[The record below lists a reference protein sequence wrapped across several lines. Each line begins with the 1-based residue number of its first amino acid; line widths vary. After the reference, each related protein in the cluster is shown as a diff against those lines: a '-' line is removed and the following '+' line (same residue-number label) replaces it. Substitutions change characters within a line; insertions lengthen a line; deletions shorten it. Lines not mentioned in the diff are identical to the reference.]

1 MYAIYADDQL
11 LYAPDMVSLGYIV
24 TDAQLTTEIN
34 KAGSL
39 EFTIPITNPNYNA
52 YSKLKSIIRLEQ
64 DGNEIWRGRVLDDT
78 KDTNLNKDVMCEG
91 ELAFLNDM
99 NVRKYDY
106 SKGISVV
113 DYFKRVM
120 NYYAGA
126 SAYRSIKAGNVTV
139 PNTTLKIKMDEA
151 TNTCLDELSS
161 NLVGAIGGYLRL
173 RRSNGQSYLDYISA
187 YSQTSNQVIE
197 FGSNILS
204 IEEYIDA
211 SDVYTVI
218 IPFGKQDDK
227 GNRVN
232 ITSVNNGSDYIES
245 AQGTSLFGRIDRS
258 VVWDDVTDPKV
269 LKQQAQSVLNSA
281 IEMATT
287 ITISAVDL
295 HLVDVNT
302 DAIHLGDW
310 VRVISPPHGID
321 SDFLC
326 SKVVINLQN
335 PDQSQYTFGLSFDAL
350 TDKQVATNKHAR
362 KSYDLAVST
371 ADNYNTLKNETYQN
385 YVSKA
390 EFNSQIGKL
399 QDEINH
405 ISAPDLSGYLKKD
418 VADNLYATKDQ
429 FSNLTK
435 TVDDLKKTVD
445 DLKKRVEALE
455 NN

>member
-1 MYAIYADDQL
+1 MYAIYSDNEL
-11 LYAPDMVSLGYIV
+11 LYAPDMANLGYIV

-39 EFTIPITNPNYNA
+39 EFTIPVTNPNYNA
-52 YSKLKSIIRLEQ
+52 YSKLKSVIRLEQ
-64 DGNEIWRGRVLDDT
+64 DGVEIWRGRVLDDT
-78 KDTNLNKDVMCEG
+78 KDTDLNKDVMCEG

-106 SKGISVV
+106 SSGISVV
-113 DYFKRVM
+113 DYFNRVM
-120 NYYAGA
+120 KYYTDGA
-126 SAYRSIKAGNVTV
+126 SDYRMIRPGNVTV
-139 PNTTLKIKMDEA
+139 NNSTLKIKMEEA

-173 RRSNGQSYLDYISA
+173 RRSNGQSYLDYIDA

-232 ITSVNNGSDYIES
+232 ITSVNNGIDWIES
-245 AQGTSLFGRIDRS
+245 SQGVSLFGRIDRS
-258 VVWDDVTDPKV
+258 VVWDDVTDPNV

-295 HLVDVNT
+295 HLIDVNT
-302 DAIHLGDW
+302 DAIKLGDW

-335 PDQSQYTFGLSFDAL
+335 PDQSQYTFGLAFDAL
-350 TDKQVATNKHAR
+350 TDKQVATNKQTR
-362 KSYDLAVST
+362 KSYDLAVDT

-390 EFNSQIGKL
+390 EFNSQIGELKQQI
-399 QDEINH
+399 QDIE
-405 ISAPDLSGYLKKD
+405 APDLSGYLKKD
-418 VADNLYATKDQ
+418 VADGLYA
-429 FSNLTK
+429 SK
-435 TVDDLKKTVD
+435 TDFDSLKQKVEE
-445 DLKKRVEALE
+445 LEERVSALE
-455 NN
+455 

>member
-1 MYAIYADDQL
+1 MYAIYADDEL
-11 LYAPDMVSLGYIV
+11 LYAPDMANLGYIV

-39 EFTIPITNPNYNA
+39 EFTIPVTNPNYNA

-64 DGNEIWRGRVLDDT
+64 DGVEIWRGRVLDDT
-78 KDTNLNKDVMCEG
+78 KDTDLNKDVMCEG

-99 NVRKYDY
+99 NVRKYNY
-106 SKGISVV
+106 SSGISVV
-113 DYFKRVM
+113 DYFNWVM
-120 NYYAGA
+120 NYYRGA
-126 SAYRSIKAGNVTV
+126 SSYRSIKAGNVTV
-139 PNTTLKIKMDEA
+139 PNTTLKIKMDES
-151 TNTCLDELSS
+151 TNTCLNELSS

-173 RRSNGQSYLDYISA
+173 RRSNGQSYLDYIDA

-218 IPFGKQDDK
+218 IPFGKQDDN

-245 AQGTSLFGRIDRS
+245 SQGASLFGRIDRS
-258 VVWDDVTDPKV
+258 VVWDDVTDPNV
-269 LKQQAQSVLNSA
+269 LKRQAQSVLNSA

-295 HLVDVNT
+295 HLIDVDT
-302 DAIHLGDW
+302 DAIQLGDW

-335 PDQSQYTFGLSFDAL
+335 PDQSQYTFGLAFDAL
-350 TDKQVATNKHAR
+350 TDKQVATNKQTR

-371 ADNYNTLKNETYQN
+371 ADNYNTLKNETYKN

-390 EFNSQIGKL
+390 EFNSQISKL
-399 QDEINH
+399 QDKINS
-405 ISAPDLSGYLKKD
+405 IVAPDLSGYLKKD
-418 VADNLYATKDQ
+418 VADTLYATKDQ
-429 FSNLTK
+429 I
-435 TVDDLKKTVD
+435 DDLT
-445 DLKKRVEALE
+445 KRVEALE
-455 NN
+455 NK

>member
-11 LYAPDMVSLGYIV
+11 LYAPDMANLGYIV

-39 EFTIPITNPNYNA
+39 EFTIPVTNPNYNA

-64 DGNEIWRGRVLDDT
+64 DGVEIWRGRVLDDT
-78 KDTNLNKDVMCEG
+78 KDTDLNKDVMCEG

-106 SKGISVV
+106 SSGISVV
-113 DYFKRVM
+113 DYFNRVM
-120 NYYAGA
+120 KYYTDGA
-126 SAYRSIKAGNVTV
+126 SDYRMIRPGNVTV
-139 PNTTLKIKMDEA
+139 NNSTLKIKMEEA

-173 RRSNGQSYLDYISA
+173 RRSNGQSYLDYIDA

-232 ITSVNNGSDYIES
+232 ITSVNNGTDWIES
-245 AQGTSLFGRIDRS
+245 PQGVSLFGRIDRS
-258 VVWDDVTDPKV
+258 VVWDDVTDPNV
-269 LKQQAQSVLNSA
+269 LKQQAQSLLNSA

-295 HLVDVNT
+295 HLIDVNT
-302 DAIHLGDW
+302 DAIQLGDW

-335 PDQSQYTFGLSFDAL
+335 PDQSQYTFGLAFDAL
-350 TDKQVATNKHAR
+350 TDKQVATNKQTR

-390 EFNSQIGKL
+390 EFNSQIGQL
-399 QDEINH
+399 QDKIND
-405 ISAPDLSGYLKKD
+405 IVAPDLSGYLKKD
-418 VADNLYATKDQ
+418 VADNLYAA
-429 FSNLTK
+429 K
-435 TVDDLKKTVD
+435 TDLDVINDKLDDLT
-445 DLKKRVEALE
+445 KRVEELE
-455 NN
+455 SPTN

>member
-1 MYAIYADDQL
+1 MYSIYADDQL
-11 LYAPDMVSLGYIV
+11 LYAPDMVNVGYIV

-64 DGNEIWRGRVLDDT
+64 DGTEIWRGRVLDDT
-78 KDTNLNKDVMCEG
+78 KDTDLNKDVMCEG

-113 DYFKRVM
+113 DYFNRVM

-139 PNTTLKIKMDEA
+139 PNTTLHIKMDEA

-161 NLVGAIGGYLRL
+161 NLVGAIGGYFRL
-173 RRSNGQSYLDYISA
+173 RRSNGQSYLDYINA

-245 AQGTSLFGRIDRS
+245 AQGVSLFGRIDRS

-269 LKQQAQSVLNSA
+269 LKQQAQSALNSA

-295 HLVDVNT
+295 HLIDVNT
-302 DAIHLGDW
+302 NAIHLGDW

-335 PDQSQYTFGLSFDAL
+335 PDQSQYTFGLAFDAL

-399 QDEINH
+399 QNEINN

-418 VADNLYATKDQ
+418 VADNLYAAKHDLDDI
-429 FSNLTK
+429 NVKLDELT
-435 TVDDLKKTVD
+435 
-445 DLKKRVEALE
+445 KRVEKLE
-455 NN
+455 TQTN

>member
-1 MYAIYADDQL
+1 MYAIYADNEL
-11 LYAPDMVSLGYIV
+11 LYAPDMANLGHIV

-39 EFTIPITNPNYNA
+39 EFTIPVTNPNYNA

-64 DGNEIWRGRVLDDT
+64 DGVEIWRGRVLDDT
-78 KDTNLNKDVMCEG
+78 KDTDLNKDVMCEG

-106 SKGISVV
+106 SSGISVV
-113 DYFKRVM
+113 NYFNWVM
-120 NYYAGA
+120 NYYGGA
-126 SAYRSIKAGNVTV
+126 SSYRSIKAGNVTV
-139 PNTTLKIKMDEA
+139 PNTTLKIKMEEA
-151 TNTCLDELSS
+151 TNTCLNELSS

-173 RRSNGQSYLDYISA
+173 RRSNGQSYLDYIDA

-245 AQGTSLFGRIDRS
+245 SQGASLFGRIDRS
-258 VVWDDVTDPKV
+258 VVWDDVTDPNV

-295 HLVDVNT
+295 HLIDVDT
-302 DAIHLGDW
+302 DAIQLGDW

-326 SKVVINLQN
+326 SKMVINLQN
-335 PDQSQYTFGLSFDAL
+335 PDQSQYTFGLAFDAL
-350 TDKQVATNKHAR
+350 TDKQVATNKQTR

-371 ADNYNTLKNETYQN
+371 ADNYNTLKNETYKN

-390 EFNSQIGKL
+390 EFNSQISKL
-399 QDEINH
+399 QDKING
-405 ISAPDLSGYLKKD
+405 IVVPDLSGYLKKD
-418 VADNLYATKDQ
+418 TADSLYASKED
-429 FSNLTK
+429 FDALT
-435 TVDDLKKTVD
+435 T
-445 DLKKRVEALE
+445 RVENLE
-455 NN
+455 NANNQ

>member
-1 MYAIYADDQL
+1 MYAIYADDEL
-11 LYAPDMVSLGYIV
+11 LYAPDMANLGYIV

-39 EFTIPITNPNYNA
+39 EFTIPVTNPNYNA

-64 DGNEIWRGRVLDDT
+64 DGTEIWRGRVLDDT

-113 DYFKRVM
+113 DYFNRVM

-139 PNTTLKIKMDEA
+139 PNTTLKIKMEEA

-173 RRSNGQSYLDYISA
+173 RRSNGQSYLDYIDA

-245 AQGTSLFGRIDRS
+245 AQGVSLFGRIDRS
-258 VVWDDVTDPKV
+258 VVWDDVIDPKV
-269 LKQQAQSVLNSA
+269 LKQQAQSVLKSA
-281 IEMATT
+281 IDMATT

-295 HLVDVNT
+295 HLIDVDT
-302 DAIHLGDW
+302 DAIQLGDW

-326 SKVVINLQN
+326 SKMVINLQN
-335 PDQSQYTFGLSFDAL
+335 PDQSQYTFGLAFDAL
-350 TDKQVATNKHAR
+350 TDKQVATNKQTR

-390 EFNSQIGKL
+390 EFNSQISQLHDK
-399 QDEINH
+399 IND
-405 ISAPDLSGYLKKD
+405 IVAPDLSGYLKKD
-418 VADNLYATKDQ
+418 VADNLYAAKQ
-429 FSNLTK
+429 
-435 TVDDLKKTVD
+435 DLE
-445 DLKKRVEALE
+445 DLEKRVEKLE
-455 NN
+455 TSSNN

>member
-1 MYAIYADDQL
+1 MYAIYADDEL
-11 LYAPDMVSLGYIV
+11 LYAPDMANLGYIV

-39 EFTIPITNPNYNA
+39 EFTIPVTNPNYNA

-64 DGNEIWRGRVLDDT
+64 DGVEIWRGRVLDDT
-78 KDTNLNKDVMCEG
+78 KDTDLNKDVMCEG

-106 SKGISVV
+106 SSGISVV
-113 DYFKRVM
+113 NYFNWVM
-120 NYYAGA
+120 TYYGGA
-126 SAYRSIKAGNVTV
+126 SSYRSIKAGNVTV
-139 PNTTLKIKMDEA
+139 PNTTLKIKMNEA

-173 RRSNGQSYLDYISA
+173 RRSNGQSYLDYIDA

-218 IPFGKQDDK
+218 IPFGKQDNN

-232 ITSVNNGSDYIES
+232 ITSVNNGTDFIES
-245 AQGTSLFGRIDRS
+245 SQGASLFGRIDRT
-258 VVWDDVTDPKV
+258 VVWDDVTDPNV

-295 HLVDVNT
+295 HLIDVNT
-302 DAIHLGDW
+302 DAIQLGDW

-326 SKVVINLQN
+326 SKIVINLQN
-335 PDQSQYTFGLSFDAL
+335 PDQSQYTFGLAFDAL
-350 TDKQVATNKHAR
+350 TDKQVATNKQTR

-371 ADNYNTLKNETYQN
+371 ADNYNTLKNETYKN

-390 EFNSQIGKL
+390 EFNSQISKL
-399 QDEINH
+399 QDKIDD
-405 ISAPDLSGYLKKD
+405 IVAPDLSGYLKKD
-418 VADNLYATKDQ
+418 MADSLYTSKED
-429 FSNLTK
+429 FDSLT
-435 TVDDLKKTVD
+435 T
-445 DLKKRVEALE
+445 RVENLE
-455 NN
+455 NANNQ

>member
-1 MYAIYADDQL
+1 MYAIYADNEL
-11 LYAPDMVSLGYIV
+11 LYAPDMANLGYIV

-39 EFTIPITNPNYNA
+39 EFTIPVTNPNYNA

-64 DGNEIWRGRVLDDT
+64 DGTEIWRGRVLDDT
-78 KDTNLNKDVMCEG
+78 KDTDLNKDVMCEG

-106 SKGISVV
+106 SSGISVV
-113 DYFKRVM
+113 DYFNRVM
-120 NYYAGA
+120 NYYGGA
-126 SAYRSIKAGNVTV
+126 SSYRSIKAGNVTV
-139 PNTTLKIKMDEA
+139 PNTTLEIKMDEA
-151 TNTCLDELSS
+151 TNTCLNELSS

-173 RRSNGQSYLDYISA
+173 RRSNDQSYLDYIDA

-218 IPFGKQDDK
+218 IPFGKQDDN

-232 ITSVNNGSDYIES
+232 ITSVNNGSDFIES
-245 AQGTSLFGRIDRS
+245 SQGASLFGRIDRS
-258 VVWDDVTDPKV
+258 VVWDDVTDPNV

-295 HLVDVNT
+295 HLIDVNT
-302 DAIHLGDW
+302 DAIQLGDW

-335 PDQSQYTFGLSFDAL
+335 PDQSQYTFGLAFDAL
-350 TDKQVATNKHAR
+350 TDKQVATNKQTR

-390 EFNSQIGKL
+390 EFNSQIGQL
-399 QDEINH
+399 QDKIDD
-405 ISAPDLSGYLKKD
+405 IVAPDLSGYLKKD
-418 VADNLYATKDQ
+418 TADSLYAA
-429 FSNLTK
+429 K
-435 TVDDLKKTVD
+435 TDLDVINDKLDDLT
-445 DLKKRVEALE
+445 KRVEALE
-455 NN
+455 NK

>member
-11 LYAPDMVSLGYIV
+11 LYAPDMVGLGYIV

-64 DGNEIWRGRVLDDT
+64 DGTEIWRGRVLDDT

-113 DYFKRVM
+113 DYFNRVM

-139 PNTTLKIKMDEA
+139 PNTTLNIKMEEA

-173 RRSNGQSYLDYISA
+173 RRSNGQSYLDYIDA

-245 AQGTSLFGRIDRS
+245 AQGVSLFGRIDRS
-258 VVWDDVTDPKV
+258 VVWDDVTDPNV

-295 HLVDVNT
+295 HLIDVNT
-302 DAIHLGDW
+302 DAIQLGDW

-326 SKVVINLQN
+326 SKMVINLQN
-335 PDQSQYTFGLSFDAL
+335 PDQSQYTFGLAFDAL
-350 TDKQVATNKHAR
+350 TDKQVATNKQTR

-390 EFNSQIGKL
+390 EFNSQISQL
-399 QDEINH
+399 QDKIND
-405 ISAPDLSGYLKKD
+405 IVAPDLSGYLKKD
-418 VADNLYATKDQ
+418 VADNLYAAKQ
-429 FSNLTK
+429 
-435 TVDDLKKTVD
+435 DLE
-445 DLKKRVEALE
+445 DLEKRVEKLE
-455 NN
+455 NASN

>member
-1 MYAIYADDQL
+1 MYAIYADNEL
-11 LYAPDMVSLGYIV
+11 LYAPDMANLGYIV
-24 TDAQLTTEIN
+24 TDAQLATEIN

-39 EFTIPITNPNYNA
+39 EFTIPVTNPNYNA

-64 DGNEIWRGRVLDDT
+64 DGTEIWRGRVLDDT
-78 KDTNLNKDVMCEG
+78 KDTDLNKDVMCEG

-106 SKGISVV
+106 SSGISVV
-113 DYFKRVM
+113 DYFNRVM
-120 NYYAGA
+120 NYYGGA
-126 SAYRSIKAGNVTV
+126 SSYRSIKAGNVTV
-139 PNTTLKIKMDEA
+139 PNTTLKIKMNEA
-151 TNTCLDELSS
+151 TNTCLNELSS

-173 RRSNGQSYLDYISA
+173 RRSNDQSYLDYIDA

-218 IPFGKQDDK
+218 IPFGKQDNN

-232 ITSVNNGSDYIES
+232 ITSVNNGSDFIES
-245 AQGTSLFGRIDRS
+245 SQGASLFGRIDRS
-258 VVWDDVTDPKV
+258 VVWDDVTDPNV

-295 HLVDVNT
+295 HLIDVNT
-302 DAIHLGDW
+302 DAIQLGDW

-335 PDQSQYTFGLSFDAL
+335 PDQSQYTFGLAFDAL
-350 TDKQVATNKHAR
+350 TDKQVATNKQTR
-362 KSYDLAVST
+362 KSYHLAVST
-371 ADNYNTLKNETYQN
+371 ADNYNTLKNETHQN

-390 EFNSQIGKL
+390 EFNSQIGRL
-399 QDEINH
+399 QDKIDD
-405 ISAPDLSGYLKKD
+405 IVAPDLSGYLKKD
-418 VADNLYATKDQ
+418 TADSLYAA
-429 FSNLTK
+429 K
-435 TVDDLKKTVD
+435 TDLDVINDKLDDLT
-445 DLKKRVEALE
+445 KRVEALE
-455 NN
+455 NK

>member
-1 MYAIYADDQL
+1 MYAIYADNEL
-11 LYAPDMVSLGYIV
+11 LYAPDMANLGYIV
-24 TDAQLTTEIN
+24 TDAQLITEIN

-39 EFTIPITNPNYNA
+39 EFTIPVTNPNYNA

-64 DGNEIWRGRVLDDT
+64 DGTEIWRGRVLDDT
-78 KDTNLNKDVMCEG
+78 KDTDLNKDVMCEG

-99 NVRKYDY
+99 NVRKYNY
-106 SKGISVV
+106 SSGISVV
-113 DYFKRVM
+113 DYFNRVM
-120 NYYAGA
+120 NYYGGA
-126 SAYRSIKAGNVTV
+126 SSYRSIKAGNVTV

-151 TNTCLDELSS
+151 TNTCLNELSS

-173 RRSNGQSYLDYISA
+173 RRSNDQSYLDYIDA

-218 IPFGKQDDK
+218 IPFGKQDDN

-232 ITSVNNGSDYIES
+232 ITSVNNGSDFIES
-245 AQGTSLFGRIDRS
+245 SQGASLFGRIDRS
-258 VVWDDVTDPKV
+258 VVWDDVTDPNV

-295 HLVDVNT
+295 HLIDVNT
-302 DAIHLGDW
+302 DAIQLGDW

-335 PDQSQYTFGLSFDAL
+335 PDQSQYTFGLAFDAL
-350 TDKQVATNKHAR
+350 TDKQVATNKQTR

-390 EFNSQIGKL
+390 EFNSQIGRL
-399 QDEINH
+399 QDKIDD
-405 ISAPDLSGYLKKD
+405 IVAPDLSGYLKKD
-418 VADNLYATKDQ
+418 TADSLYAA
-429 FSNLTK
+429 K
-435 TVDDLKKTVD
+435 TDLDVINDKLDDLT
-445 DLKKRVEALE
+445 KRVEALE
-455 NN
+455 NK

>member
-1 MYAIYADDQL
+1 MYAIYADDEL
-11 LYAPDMVSLGYIV
+11 LYAPDMANLGYIV

-39 EFTIPITNPNYNA
+39 EFTIPVTNPNYNA

-64 DGNEIWRGRVLDDT
+64 DGTEIWRGRVLDDT
-78 KDTNLNKDVMCEG
+78 KDTDLNKDVMCEG

-106 SKGISVV
+106 LSGISVV
-113 DYFKRVM
+113 DYFNWVM
-120 NYYAGA
+120 NYYVGGA
-126 SAYRSIKAGNVTV
+126 SSYRMIRAGNVTV
-139 PNTTLKIKMDEA
+139 PNSTLKIKMEEA
-151 TNTCLDELSS
+151 TNTCLYELSS

-173 RRSNGQSYLDYISA
+173 RRSNGQSYLDYIDA

-218 IPFGKQDDK
+218 IPFGKQDDN

-232 ITSVNNGSDYIES
+232 ITSVNNGSDYIDS
-245 AQGTSLFGRIDRS
+245 SQGVSLFGRIDRS
-258 VVWDDVTDPKV
+258 VVWDDVTDPNV

-295 HLVDVNT
+295 HLIDVNT
-302 DAIHLGDW
+302 DAIQLGDW

-335 PDQSQYTFGLSFDAL
+335 PDRSQYTFGLAFDAL
-350 TDKQVATNKHAR
+350 TDKQVATNKQTR
-362 KSYDLAVST
+362 KSYELAVST
-371 ADNYNTLKNETYQN
+371 ADNYNTLKNETYQS

-390 EFNSQIGKL
+390 EFNSQIGQLRDKI
-399 QDEINH
+399 DDIV
-405 ISAPDLSGYLKKD
+405 APDLSDYLKKD
-418 VADNLYATKDQ
+418 TADSLYAA
-429 FSNLTK
+429 K
-435 TVDDLKKTVD
+435 TDLDGINDKLDDLTQ
-445 DLKKRVEALE
+445 RVETLE
-455 NN
+455 NK

>member
-1 MYAIYADDQL
+1 MYAIYADDEL
-11 LYAPDMVSLGYIV
+11 LYAPDMANLGYIV

-39 EFTIPITNPNYNA
+39 EFTIPVTNPNYNA

-64 DGNEIWRGRVLDDT
+64 DGVEIWRGRVLDDT
-78 KDTNLNKDVMCEG
+78 KDTDLNKDVMCEG

-106 SKGISVV
+106 SSGISVV
-113 DYFKRVM
+113 NYFNWVM
-120 NYYAGA
+120 NYYGGA
-126 SAYRSIKAGNVTV
+126 SSYRSIKAGNVTV
-139 PNTTLKIKMDEA
+139 PNTTLKIKMEEA

-173 RRSNGQSYLDYISA
+173 RRSNGQSYLDYIDA

-245 AQGTSLFGRIDRS
+245 SQGASLFGRIDRS
-258 VVWDDVTDPKV
+258 VVWDDVTDPNV

-295 HLVDVNT
+295 HLIDVDT
-302 DAIHLGDW
+302 DAIQLGDW

-326 SKVVINLQN
+326 SKMVINLQN
-335 PDQSQYTFGLSFDAL
+335 PDQSQYTFGLAFDAI
-350 TDKQVATNKHAR
+350 TDKQVATNKQTR
-362 KSYDLAVST
+362 KSYNLAVST
-371 ADNYNTLKNETYQN
+371 ADNYNTLKNETYKN

-390 EFNSQIGKL
+390 EFNSQISKL
-399 QDEINH
+399 QDKING
-405 ISAPDLSGYLKKD
+405 IVAPDLSGYLKKD
-418 VADNLYATKDQ
+418 TADSLYASKED
-429 FSNLTK
+429 FDALT
-435 TVDDLKKTVD
+435 T
-445 DLKKRVEALE
+445 RVENLE
-455 NN
+455 NANNQ

>member
-11 LYAPDMVSLGYIV
+11 LYAPDMANLGYIV

-39 EFTIPITNPNYNA
+39 EFTIPVTNPNYNA

-64 DGNEIWRGRVLDDT
+64 DGVEIWRGRVLDDT
-78 KDTNLNKDVMCEG
+78 KDTDLSKDVMCEG

-106 SKGISVV
+106 SSGISVV
-113 DYFKRVM
+113 DYFKWVM
-120 NYYAGA
+120 NYYGGA
-126 SAYRSIKAGNVTV
+126 SPYRSIKAGNVTV
-139 PNTTLKIKMDEA
+139 PNTTLKIKMEEA

-173 RRSNGQSYLDYISA
+173 RRSNGQSYLDYIDA

-218 IPFGKQDDK
+218 IPFGKQDDN

-232 ITSVNNGSDYIES
+232 ITSVNNGSDFIES
-245 AQGTSLFGRIDRS
+245 SQGASLFGRIDRS
-258 VVWDDVTDPKV
+258 VVWDDVTDPNV
-269 LKQQAQSVLNSA
+269 LKQQAQSLLNSA

-295 HLVDVNT
+295 HLIDVNT
-302 DAIHLGDW
+302 DAIQLGDW

-326 SKVVINLQN
+326 SKMVINLQN
-335 PDQSQYTFGLSFDAL
+335 PDQSQYTFGLAFDAL
-350 TDKQVATNKHAR
+350 TDKQVATNKQTR

-371 ADNYNTLKNETYQN
+371 ADNYNTLKNETYRN

-390 EFNSQIGKL
+390 EFNSQIGQL
-399 QDEINH
+399 QGKIDNIV
-405 ISAPDLSGYLKKD
+405 APDLSGYLKKD
-418 VADNLYATKDQ
+418 TADSLYAAKQDLEEI
-429 FSNLTK
+429 NIKLDELT
-435 TVDDLKKTVD
+435 
-445 DLKKRVEALE
+445 KRVEELE
-455 NN
+455 NPTN

>member
-1 MYAIYADDQL
+1 MYAIYADNEL
-11 LYAPDMVSLGYIV
+11 LYAPDMANLGYIV

-39 EFTIPITNPNYNA
+39 EFTIPVTNPNYNA

-64 DGNEIWRGRVLDDT
+64 DGTEIWRGRVLDDT
-78 KDTNLNKDVMCEG
+78 KDINLNKDVMCEG

-113 DYFKRVM
+113 DYFNRVM

-139 PNTTLKIKMDEA
+139 PNKTLKIKMEEA

-173 RRSNGQSYLDYISA
+173 RRSNGQSYLDYIDA

-269 LKQQAQSVLNSA
+269 LKQQAQSVLKSA

-295 HLVDVNT
+295 HLINVNT
-302 DAIHLGDW
+302 DAIQLGDW

-326 SKVVINLQN
+326 SKMVINLQN
-335 PDQSQYTFGLSFDAL
+335 PDQSQYTFGLAFDAI
-350 TDKQVATNKHAR
+350 TDKQVATNKQAR
-362 KSYDLAVST
+362 KSYNLAVST

-390 EFNSQIGKL
+390 EFNSQIGQL
-399 QDEINH
+399 QDKINH

-418 VADNLYATKDQ
+418 VADNLYAAKQ
-429 FSNLTK
+429 
-435 TVDDLKKTVD
+435 DLE
-445 DLKKRVEALE
+445 DLKKRVESLE
-455 NN
+455 NK

>member
-1 MYAIYADDQL
+1 MYAIYADNEL
-11 LYAPDMVSLGYIV
+11 LYAPDMANLGYIV

-39 EFTIPITNPNYNA
+39 EFTIPVTNPNYNA

-64 DGNEIWRGRVLDDT
+64 DGTEIWRGRVLDDT
-78 KDTNLNKDVMCEG
+78 KDTDLNKDVMCEG

-106 SKGISVV
+106 SSGISVV
-113 DYFKRVM
+113 DYFNRVM
-120 NYYAGA
+120 NYYGGA
-126 SAYRSIKAGNVTV
+126 SSYRSIKAGNVTV

-151 TNTCLDELSS
+151 TNTCLNELSS

-173 RRSNGQSYLDYISA
+173 RRSNDQSYLDYIDA

-218 IPFGKQDDK
+218 IPFGKQDNN

-232 ITSVNNGSDYIES
+232 ITSVNNGSDFIES
-245 AQGTSLFGRIDRS
+245 SQGASLFGRIDRS
-258 VVWDDVTDPKV
+258 VVWDDVIDPNV

-295 HLVDVNT
+295 HLIDVNT
-302 DAIHLGDW
+302 DAIQLGDW

-335 PDQSQYTFGLSFDAL
+335 PDQSQYTFGLAFDAL
-350 TDKQVATNKHAR
+350 TDKQVATNKQTR

-390 EFNSQIGKL
+390 EFNSQIGQL
-399 QDEINH
+399 QDKIDD
-405 ISAPDLSGYLKKD
+405 IVAPDLSGYLKKD
-418 VADNLYATKDQ
+418 TADSLYAA
-429 FSNLTK
+429 K
-435 TVDDLKKTVD
+435 TDLDVINDKLDDLT
-445 DLKKRVEALE
+445 KRVEALE
-455 NN
+455 NK

>member
-1 MYAIYADDQL
+1 MYAIYADDEL
-11 LYAPDMVSLGYIV
+11 LYAPDMANLGYIV

-39 EFTIPITNPNYNA
+39 EFTIPVTNPNYNA
-52 YSKLKSIIRLEQ
+52 YSKLKSVIRLEQ
-64 DGNEIWRGRVLDDT
+64 DGVEIWRGRVLDDT
-78 KDTNLNKDVMCEG
+78 KDTDLNKDVMCEG

-106 SKGISVV
+106 SSGISVV
-113 DYFKRVM
+113 DYFNWVM
-120 NYYAGA
+120 NYYSGA
-126 SAYRSIKAGNVTV
+126 SPYRSIKAGNVTV
-139 PNTTLKIKMDEA
+139 PNTTLKIKMEEA

-173 RRSNGQSYLDYISA
+173 RRSNGQSYLDYIDA

-232 ITSVNNGSDYIES
+232 ITSVNNGSDFIES
-245 AQGTSLFGRIDRS
+245 SQGASLFGRIDRS
-258 VVWDDVTDPKV
+258 VVWDDVTDPNV
-269 LKQQAQSVLNSA
+269 LKQQAQSLLNSA

-295 HLVDVNT
+295 HLIDVNT
-302 DAIHLGDW
+302 DAIQLGDW

-335 PDQSQYTFGLSFDAL
+335 PDQSQYTFGLAFDAL
-350 TDKQVATNKHAR
+350 TDKQVATNKQTR
-362 KSYDLAVST
+362 KSYELAVST

-390 EFNSQIGKL
+390 EFNSQIGQL
-399 QDEINH
+399 QDKIDD
-405 ISAPDLSGYLKKD
+405 IVAPDLSGYLKKD
-418 VADNLYATKDQ
+418 VADNLYAAKQ
-429 FSNLTK
+429 
-435 TVDDLKKTVD
+435 DLE
-445 DLKKRVEALE
+445 DLEKRVEALE
-455 NN
+455 NASN

>member
-1 MYAIYADDQL
+1 MYAIYADDEL
-11 LYAPDMVSLGYIV
+11 LYAPDMANLGYIV

-39 EFTIPITNPNYNA
+39 EFTIPVTNPNYNA

-64 DGNEIWRGRVLDDT
+64 DGTEIWRGRVLDDT

-113 DYFKRVM
+113 DYFNRVM

-139 PNTTLKIKMDEA
+139 PNTTLKLKMEEA

-173 RRSNGQSYLDYISA
+173 RRSNGQSYLDYIDA

-269 LKQQAQSVLNSA
+269 LKQQAQSVLKSA

-295 HLVDVNT
+295 HLINVNT
-302 DAIHLGDW
+302 DAIQLGDW

-326 SKVVINLQN
+326 SKMVINLQN
-335 PDQSQYTFGLSFDAL
+335 PDQSQYTFGLAFDAI
-350 TDKQVATNKHAR
+350 TDKQVATNKQAR

-390 EFNSQIGKL
+390 EFNSQIGQL
-399 QDEINH
+399 QDKINH

-418 VADNLYATKDQ
+418 VADNLYAAKQ
-429 FSNLTK
+429 
-435 TVDDLKKTVD
+435 DLE
-445 DLKKRVEALE
+445 DLKKRVESLE
-455 NN
+455 NK

>member
-1 MYAIYADDQL
+1 MYAIYADDEL
-11 LYAPDMVSLGYIV
+11 LYAPDMANLGYIV

-39 EFTIPITNPNYNA
+39 EFTIPVTNPNYNA

-64 DGNEIWRGRVLDDT
+64 DGTEIWRGRVLDDT

-113 DYFKRVM
+113 DYFNRVM

-139 PNTTLKIKMDEA
+139 PNTTLKIKMEEA

-173 RRSNGQSYLDYISA
+173 RRSNGQSYLDYIDA

-218 IPFGKQDDK
+218 IPFGKQDDN

-232 ITSVNNGSDYIES
+232 ITSVNNGSDFIES
-245 AQGTSLFGRIDRS
+245 SQGASLFGRIDRS
-258 VVWDDVTDPKV
+258 VVWDDVTDPNV
-269 LKQQAQSVLNSA
+269 LKQQAQSVLKSA

-295 HLVDVNT
+295 HLINVNT
-302 DAIHLGDW
+302 DAIQLGDW

-326 SKVVINLQN
+326 SKMVINLQN
-335 PDQSQYTFGLSFDAL
+335 PDQSQYTFGLAFDAL
-350 TDKQVATNKHAR
+350 TDKQVATNKQTR

-390 EFNSQIGKL
+390 EFNSQISQL
-399 QDEINH
+399 QDKIND
-405 ISAPDLSGYLKKD
+405 IVAPDLSGYLKKD

-429 FSNLTK
+429 I
-435 TVDDLKKTVD
+435 DDLT
-445 DLKKRVEALE
+445 KRVESLE
-455 NN
+455 NK

>member
-1 MYAIYADDQL
+1 MYAIYADNEL
-11 LYAPDMVSLGYIV
+11 LYAPDMANLGYIV
-24 TDAQLTTEIN
+24 TDARLTTEIN

-39 EFTIPITNPNYNA
+39 EFTIPVTNPNYNA

-64 DGNEIWRGRVLDDT
+64 DGVEIWRGRVLDDT
-78 KDTNLNKDVMCEG
+78 KDTDLNKDVMCEG

-106 SKGISVV
+106 SSGISVV
-113 DYFKRVM
+113 NYFNWVM
-120 NYYAGA
+120 NYYGGA
-126 SAYRSIKAGNVTV
+126 SSYRSIKAGNVTV
-139 PNTTLKIKMDEA
+139 PNITLQIKMEEA
-151 TNTCLDELSS
+151 TSTCLDELSS

-173 RRSNGQSYLDYISA
+173 RRSNGQSYLDYIDA

-232 ITSVNNGSDYIES
+232 ITSVNNGSDYIQS
-245 AQGTSLFGRIDRS
+245 SQGASLFGRIDRS
-258 VVWDDVTDPKV
+258 VVWDDVTDPNV

-295 HLVDVNT
+295 HLIDVDT
-302 DAIHLGDW
+302 DAIQLGDW

-326 SKVVINLQN
+326 SKMVINLQN
-335 PDQSQYTFGLSFDAL
+335 PDQSQYTFGLAFDAL
-350 TDKQVATNKHAR
+350 TDKQVATNKQTR

-371 ADNYNTLKNETYQN
+371 ADNYNTLKNETYKS

-390 EFNSQIGKL
+390 EFNSQISKL
-399 QDEINH
+399 QDKING
-405 ISAPDLSGYLKKD
+405 IVVPDLSGYLKKD
-418 VADNLYATKDQ
+418 TADSLYASKED
-429 FSNLTK
+429 FDALT
-435 TVDDLKKTVD
+435 T
-445 DLKKRVEALE
+445 RVENLE
-455 NN
+455 NANNQ

>member
-1 MYAIYADDQL
+1 MYAIYADDEL
-11 LYAPDMVSLGYIV
+11 LYAPDMANLGYIV

-39 EFTIPITNPNYNA
+39 EFTIPVTNPNYNA

-64 DGNEIWRGRVLDDT
+64 DGVEIWRGRVLDDT
-78 KDTNLNKDVMCEG
+78 KDTDLNKDVMCEG
-91 ELAFLNDM
+91 ELAFLNDV

-106 SKGISVV
+106 SSGIKLV
-113 DYFKRVM
+113 DYFNMVV
-120 NYYAGA
+120 NQYHLSA
-126 SAYRSIKAGNVTV
+126 SSYRDIAPGNVAL
-139 PNTTLKIKMDEA
+139 NNINLKLKLEEEA
-151 TNTCLDELSS
+151 NSCLEELTS
-161 NLVGAIGGYLRL
+161 NLAGSIGGYLRL
-173 RRSNGQSYLDYISA
+173 RRSNGQSYLDYIDA
-187 YSQTSNQVIE
+187 YTQTSNQTIE

-211 SDVYTVI
+211 SEVYSII
-218 IPFGKQDDK
+218 IPFGKRDDA

-232 ITSVNNGSDYIES
+232 VTSVNGGRDYIES
-245 AQGTSLFGRIDRS
+245 PQGLSLFGHIAKV
-258 VVWDDVTDPKV
+258 VVWDDVTDPNV

-295 HLVDVNT
+295 HLIDVDT
-302 DAIHLGDW
+302 DAIQLGDW

-326 SKVVINLQN
+326 SKMVINLQN
-335 PDQSQYTFGLSFDAL
+335 PDQSQYTFGLAFDAL
-350 TDKQVATNKHAR
+350 TDKQVATNKQTR

-390 EFNSQIGKL
+390 EFNSQITQL
-399 QDEINH
+399 QDKINN
-405 ISAPDLSGYLKKD
+405 IVAPDLSGYLKKD
-418 VADNLYATKDQ
+418 VADNLYAAKQD
-429 FSNLTK
+429 L
-435 TVDDLKKTVD
+435 DDLT
-445 DLKKRVEALE
+445 KRVEALE
-455 NN
+455 TPTN

>member
-1 MYAIYADDQL
+1 MYAIYADNEL
-11 LYAPDMVSLGYIV
+11 LYAPDMANQGYIV

-39 EFTIPITNPNYNA
+39 EFTIPVTNPNYNA

-64 DGNEIWRGRVLDDT
+64 DGTEIWRGRVLDDT
-78 KDTNLNKDVMCEG
+78 KDTDLNKDVMCEG

-106 SKGISVV
+106 SSGISVV
-113 DYFKRVM
+113 NYFNWVM
-120 NYYAGA
+120 NYYGGA
-126 SAYRSIKAGNVTV
+126 SSYRSIKAGNVTV

-151 TNTCLDELSS
+151 TNTCLDELNS

-173 RRSNGQSYLDYISA
+173 RRSNGQSYLDYIDA

-218 IPFGKQDDK
+218 IPFGKQDDN

-232 ITSVNNGSDYIES
+232 ITSVNNGSDFIES
-245 AQGTSLFGRIDRS
+245 SQGASLFGRIDRS
-258 VVWDDVTDPKV
+258 VVWDDVTDPNI
-269 LKQQAQSVLNSA
+269 LKQQAQSVLKSA

-295 HLVDVNT
+295 HLIDVDT
-302 DAIHLGDW
+302 DAIQLGDW

-335 PDQSQYTFGLSFDAL
+335 PDQSQYTFGLAFDAL
-350 TDKQVATNKHAR
+350 TDKQVATNKQTR
-362 KSYDLAVST
+362 KSYDLAQST
-371 ADNYNTLKNETYQN
+371 ADNYNTLKNETYKN

-390 EFNSQIGKL
+390 EFNSQIGELKQQI
-399 QDEINH
+399 QDIE
-405 ISAPDLSGYLKKD
+405 APDLSGYLKKD
-418 VADNLYATKDQ
+418 VADNLYAAKQ
-429 FSNLTK
+429 
-435 TVDDLKKTVD
+435 DLE

-455 NN
+455 SGS

>member
-1 MYAIYADDQL
+1 MYAIYSDDEL
-11 LYAPDMVSLGYIV
+11 LYAPDMANLGYIV

-39 EFTIPITNPNYNA
+39 EFTVPVTNPNYNA

-64 DGNEIWRGRVLDDT
+64 DGTEIWRGRVLDDT
-78 KDTNLNKDVMCEG
+78 KDTDLNKDVMCEG

-106 SKGISVV
+106 SSGISVV
-113 DYFKRVM
+113 DYFNWVM
-120 NYYAGA
+120 RYYRGA
-126 SAYRSIKAGNVTV
+126 SSYRSIKAGNVTV

-151 TNTCLDELSS
+151 TNTCLNELNT

-173 RRSNGQSYLDYISA
+173 RRSNGQSYLDYIDA

-218 IPFGKQDDK
+218 IPFGKRDDN

-232 ITSVNNGSDYIES
+232 ITSVNNGSDFIES
-245 AQGTSLFGRIDRS
+245 SQGASLFGRIDRS
-258 VVWDDVTDPKV
+258 VVWDDVTDPNV

-295 HLVDVNT
+295 HLIDVNT
-302 DAIHLGDW
+302 DVIQLGDW
-310 VRVISPPHGID
+310 VRVVSPPHGID

-335 PDQSQYTFGLSFDAL
+335 PDQSQYTFGLAFDAL
-350 TDKQVATNKHAR
+350 TDKQVATNKQTR
-362 KSYDLAVST
+362 KSYDLAMST

-390 EFNSQIGKL
+390 EFNSQIGEIKQQI
-399 QDEINH
+399 QDIE
-405 ISAPDLSGYLKKD
+405 APDLSGYLKKD
-418 VADNLYATKDQ
+418 VADGLYASKTDFDSLKQEVEELKD
-429 FSNLTK
+429 
-435 TVDDLKKTVD
+435 
-445 DLKKRVEALE
+445 RVSALE
-455 NN
+455 

>member
-1 MYAIYADDQL
+1 MYAIYADNEL
-11 LYAPDMVSLGYIV
+11 LYAPDMANLGYIV

-39 EFTIPITNPNYNA
+39 EFTIPVTNPNYNA

-64 DGNEIWRGRVLDDT
+64 DGTEIWRGRVLDDT
-78 KDTNLNKDVMCEG
+78 KDTDLNKDVMCEG

-99 NVRKYDY
+99 NVRKYNY
-106 SKGISVV
+106 SSGISVV
-113 DYFKRVM
+113 DYFNRVM
-120 NYYAGA
+120 NYYGGA
-126 SAYRSIKAGNVTV
+126 SSYRSIKAGNVTV

-173 RRSNGQSYLDYISA
+173 RRSNDQSYLDYIDA

-218 IPFGKQDDK
+218 IPFGKQDDN

-232 ITSVNNGSDYIES
+232 ITSVNNGSDFIES
-245 AQGTSLFGRIDRS
+245 SQGASLFGRIDRS
-258 VVWDDVTDPKV
+258 VVWDDVTDPNV

-295 HLVDVNT
+295 HLIDVNT
-302 DAIHLGDW
+302 DAIQLGDW

-335 PDQSQYTFGLSFDAL
+335 PDQSQYTFGLAFDAL
-350 TDKQVATNKHAR
+350 TEKQVATNKQTR

-390 EFNSQIGKL
+390 EFNSQIGQL
-399 QDEINH
+399 QDKIDD
-405 ISAPDLSGYLKKD
+405 IVAPDLSGYLKKD
-418 VADNLYATKDQ
+418 TADSLYAA
-429 FSNLTK
+429 K
-435 TVDDLKKTVD
+435 TDLDVINDKLDDLT
-445 DLKKRVEALE
+445 KRVEALE
-455 NN
+455 NK

>member
-1 MYAIYADDQL
+1 MYAIYADDEL
-11 LYAPDMVSLGYIV
+11 LYAPDMANLGYIV

-39 EFTIPITNPNYNA
+39 EFTIPATNPNYNA

-64 DGNEIWRGRVLDDT
+64 DGTEIWRGRVLDDT
-78 KDTNLNKDVMCEG
+78 KDTDLNKDVMCEG

-106 SKGISVV
+106 SSGISVV
-113 DYFKRVM
+113 DYFNWVM
-120 NYYAGA
+120 TYYGGA
-126 SAYRSIKAGNVTV
+126 SSYRSIKAGNVTV
-139 PNTTLKIKMDEA
+139 PNATLKIKMEEA

-161 NLVGAIGGYLRL
+161 NLVGAIGGYLHL
-173 RRSNGQSYLDYISA
+173 RRSNGQSYLDYIDS
-187 YSQTSNQVIE
+187 YSQTSNQVIK

-218 IPFGKQDDK
+218 IPFGKQDDN

-232 ITSVNNGSDYIES
+232 ITSVNNGSDFIES
-245 AQGTSLFGRIDRS
+245 SQGASLFGRIDRS
-258 VVWDDVTDPKV
+258 VVWDDVTDPNV

-295 HLVDVNT
+295 HLIDVNP
-302 DAIHLGDW
+302 DAIQLGDW

-326 SKVVINLQN
+326 SKMVINLQN
-335 PDQSQYTFGLSFDAL
+335 PDQSQYTFGLAFDAL
-350 TDKQVATNKHAR
+350 TDKQVATNKQTR

-390 EFNSQIGKL
+390 EFNSQIGQL
-399 QDEINH
+399 QDKIDG
-405 ISAPDLSGYLKKD
+405 IVAPDLSGYLKKD

-429 FSNLTK
+429 I
-435 TVDDLKKTVD
+435 DDLT
-445 DLKKRVEALE
+445 KRVEALE
-455 NN
+455 NK

>member
-1 MYAIYADDQL
+1 MYAIYADDEL
-11 LYAPDMVSLGYIV
+11 LYAPDMANLGYIV

-39 EFTIPITNPNYNA
+39 EFTIPVTNPNYNA

-64 DGNEIWRGRVLDDT
+64 DGTEIWRGRVLDDT

-113 DYFKRVM
+113 DYFNRVM

-139 PNTTLKIKMDEA
+139 PNTTLKIKMEEA

-173 RRSNGQSYLDYISA
+173 RRSNGQSYLDYIDA
-187 YSQTSNQVIE
+187 YSQSSNQVIE

-218 IPFGKQDDK
+218 IPFGKQDDN

-232 ITSVNNGSDYIES
+232 ISSVNNGLDWIKSP
-245 AQGTSLFGRIDRS
+245 QGISLFGRIDRS
-258 VVWDDVTDPKV
+258 VVWDDVTDPNV
-269 LKQQAQSVLNSA
+269 LKQQAQSVLKSA

-295 HLVDVNT
+295 HLINVNT
-302 DAIHLGDW
+302 DAIQLGDW

-326 SKVVINLQN
+326 SKMVINLQN
-335 PDQSQYTFGLSFDAL
+335 PDQSQYTFGLAFDAI
-350 TDKQVATNKHAR
+350 TDKQVATNKQAK
-362 KSYDLAVST
+362 KSYNLAVST

-390 EFNSQIGKL
+390 EFNSQIGQL
-399 QDEINH
+399 QDKIND
-405 ISAPDLSGYLKKD
+405 IVAPDLSGYLKKD
-418 VADNLYATKDQ
+418 VANNLYATKDQ
-429 FSNLTK
+429 IKDLT
-435 TVDDLKKTVD
+435 
-445 DLKKRVEALE
+445 KRVESLE
-455 NN
+455 NK

>member
-1 MYAIYADDQL
+1 MYAIYADDEL
-11 LYAPDMVSLGYIV
+11 LYAPDMANLGYIV

-39 EFTIPITNPNYNA
+39 EFTIPVTNPNYNA

-64 DGNEIWRGRVLDDT
+64 DGAEIWRGRVLDDT
-78 KDTNLNKDVMCEG
+78 KDTDLNKDVMCEG

-106 SKGISVV
+106 SSGISVV
-113 DYFKRVM
+113 NYFNRVM
-120 NYYAGA
+120 SYYGGA
-126 SAYRSIKAGNVTV
+126 SSYRSIKAGNVTV

-151 TNTCLDELSS
+151 TNTCLDELNS

-173 RRSNGQSYLDYISA
+173 RRSNGQSYLDYIDA

-218 IPFGKQDDK
+218 IPFGKQDDN

-232 ITSVNNGSDYIES
+232 ITSVNNGSDFIES
-245 AQGTSLFGRIDRS
+245 SQGASLFGRIDRS
-258 VVWDDVTDPKV
+258 VVWNDVTDPNV

-295 HLVDVNT
+295 HLIDVNT
-302 DAIHLGDW
+302 DAIQLGDW

-335 PDQSQYTFGLSFDAL
+335 PDQSQYTFGLAFDAL
-350 TDKQVATNKHAR
+350 TDKQVATNKQTR
-362 KSYDLAVST
+362 KSYDLVVST
-371 ADNYNTLKNETYQN
+371 ADNYNTLKNETYKN

-390 EFNSQIGKL
+390 EFNSQIGQL
-399 QDEINH
+399 QDKIDD
-405 ISAPDLSGYLKKD
+405 IVAPDLSGYLKKD
-418 VADNLYATKDQ
+418 TADSLYAA
-429 FSNLTK
+429 K
-435 TVDDLKKTVD
+435 TDLDVINDKLDDLT
-445 DLKKRVEALE
+445 KRVEALE
-455 NN
+455 NK

>member
-11 LYAPDMVSLGYIV
+11 LYAPDMANLGYIV

-39 EFTIPITNPNYNA
+39 EFTIPVTNPNYSA
-52 YSKLKSIIRLEQ
+52 YSKLKSVIRLEQ

-78 KDTNLNKDVMCEG
+78 KDTDLNKDVMCEG

-106 SKGISVV
+106 SSGISLV
-113 DYFKRVM
+113 DYFNRVM
-120 NYYAGA
+120 NYYGGA
-126 SAYRSIKAGNVTV
+126 SPYRSIKAGNVTV
-139 PNTTLKIKMDEA
+139 PNTTLKIKMEEA

-173 RRSNGQSYLDYISA
+173 RRSNGQSYLDYIDA

-218 IPFGKQDDK
+218 IPFGKQDDN

-245 AQGTSLFGRIDRS
+245 SQGASLFGRIDRS
-258 VVWDDVTDPKV
+258 VVWDDVTDPNV

-295 HLVDVNT
+295 HLIDVNT
-302 DAIHLGDW
+302 DTIQLGDW

-326 SKVVINLQN
+326 SKIVINLQN
-335 PDQSQYTFGLSFDAL
+335 PDQSQYTFGLAFDAL
-350 TDKQVATNKHAR
+350 TDKQVATNKQTR

-371 ADNYNTLKNETYQN
+371 ADNYNTLKNETYRN

-390 EFNSQIGKL
+390 EFNSQISQLHDKI
-399 QDEINH
+399 DDIV
-405 ISAPDLSGYLKKD
+405 APDLSGYLKKD
-418 VADNLYATKDQ
+418 AADNLYATKDQ
-429 FSNLTK
+429 I
-435 TVDDLKKTVD
+435 DDLTS
-445 DLKKRVEALE
+445 RVEALE
-455 NN
+455 NK

>member
-1 MYAIYADDQL
+1 MYAIYADDEL
-11 LYAPDMVSLGYIV
+11 LYAPDMANLGYIV

-39 EFTIPITNPNYNA
+39 EFTIPVTNPNYNA

-64 DGNEIWRGRVLDDT
+64 DGAEIWRGRVLDDT
-78 KDTNLNKDVMCEG
+78 KDTDLNKDVMCEG

-106 SKGISVV
+106 SSGISVV
-113 DYFKRVM
+113 NYFNRVM
-120 NYYAGA
+120 NYYGGA
-126 SAYRSIKAGNVTV
+126 SSYRSIKAGNVTV

-151 TNTCLDELSS
+151 TNTCLDELNS

-173 RRSNGQSYLDYISA
+173 RRSNGQSYLDYIDA

-218 IPFGKQDDK
+218 IPFGKQDAN

-232 ITSVNNGSDYIES
+232 ITSVNNGSDFIES
-245 AQGTSLFGRIDRS
+245 SQGASLFGRIDRT
-258 VVWDDVTDPKV
+258 VVWEDVTDPNV

-295 HLVDVNT
+295 HLIDVNT
-302 DAIHLGDW
+302 DAIQLGDW

-335 PDQSQYTFGLSFDAL
+335 PDQSQYTFGLAFDAL
-350 TDKQVATNKHAR
+350 TDKQVATNKQTR

-371 ADNYNTLKNETYQN
+371 ADNYNTLKNETYQS

-390 EFNSQIGKL
+390 EFNSQIGRL
-399 QDEINH
+399 QDKIDD
-405 ISAPDLSGYLKKD
+405 IVVPDLSGYLKKNT
-418 VADNLYATKDQ
+418 ADSLYAA
-429 FSNLTK
+429 K
-435 TVDDLKKTVD
+435 TDLDVINDKLDDLT
-445 DLKKRVEALE
+445 KRVEALE
-455 NN
+455 NK

>member
-1 MYAIYADDQL
+1 MYAIYADDEL
-11 LYAPDMVSLGYIV
+11 LYAPDMANLGYIV

-39 EFTIPITNPNYNA
+39 EFTIPVTNPNYNA

-64 DGNEIWRGRVLDDT
+64 DGVEIWRGRVLDDT
-78 KDTNLNKDVMCEG
+78 KDTDLNKDVMCEG

-106 SKGISVV
+106 SSGISVV
-113 DYFKRVM
+113 DYFNWVM
-120 NYYAGA
+120 NYYGGA
-126 SAYRSIKAGNVTV
+126 SSYRSIKAGNVTV
-139 PNTTLKIKMDEA
+139 PNTTLKIKMEEA

-173 RRSNGQSYLDYISA
+173 RRSNGQSYLDYIDA

-218 IPFGKQDDK
+218 IPFGKQDDN

-232 ITSVNNGSDYIES
+232 ITSVNNGSDFIES
-245 AQGTSLFGRIDRS
+245 SQGASLFGRIDRS
-258 VVWDDVTDPKV
+258 VVWDDVTDPNV

-295 HLVDVNT
+295 HLVDVDT
-302 DAIHLGDW
+302 DAIQLGDW

-326 SKVVINLQN
+326 SKMVINLQN
-335 PDQSQYTFGLSFDAL
+335 PDQSQYTFGLAFDAL
-350 TDKQVATNKHAR
+350 TDKQVATNKQTR

-371 ADNYNTLKNETYQN
+371 ADNYNTLKNETYKN

-390 EFNSQIGKL
+390 EFNSQIGQL
-399 QDEINH
+399 QDKIDD
-405 ISAPDLSGYLKKD
+405 IVAPDLSGYLKKD
-418 VADNLYATKDQ
+418 TADSLYATKQDLEEINKNLD
-429 FSNLTK
+429 NLTK
-435 TVDDLKKTVD
+435 
-445 DLKKRVEALE
+445 RVEKLE
-455 NN
+455 TSSNS

>member
-11 LYAPDMVSLGYIV
+11 LYAPDMANLGYIV

-39 EFTIPITNPNYNA
+39 EFTIPVTNPNYNA

-78 KDTNLNKDVMCEG
+78 KDTDLNKDVMCEG

-106 SKGISVV
+106 SSGISVV
-113 DYFKRVM
+113 NYFNWVM
-120 NYYAGA
+120 TYYGGA
-126 SAYRSIKAGNVTV
+126 SSYRSIKAGNVTV
-139 PNTTLKIKMDEA
+139 PNTTLKIKMEEA

-173 RRSNGQSYLDYISA
+173 RRSNGQSYLDYIDA

-218 IPFGKQDDK
+218 IPFGKQNDN

-232 ITSVNNGSDYIES
+232 ITSVNNGSDFIES
-245 AQGTSLFGRIDRS
+245 SQGASLFGRIDRT
-258 VVWDDVTDPKV
+258 VVWDDVTDPNV

-295 HLVDVNT
+295 HLIDVNT
-302 DAIHLGDW
+302 DAIQLGDW

-335 PDQSQYTFGLSFDAL
+335 PDQSQYTFGLAFDAL
-350 TDKQVATNKHAR
+350 TDKQVATNKQTR

-371 ADNYNTLKNETYQN
+371 ADNYNTLKSETYKN

-390 EFNSQIGKL
+390 EFNSQISKL
-399 QDEINH
+399 QDKIDD
-405 ISAPDLSGYLKKD
+405 IVAPDLSGYLKKD
-418 VADNLYATKDQ
+418 TADSLYASKSSFDA
-429 FSNLTK
+429 LT
-435 TVDDLKKTVD
+435 T
-445 DLKKRVEALE
+445 RVENLE
-455 NN
+455 NANNQ

>member
-1 MYAIYADDQL
+1 MYAIYADDEL
-11 LYAPDMVSLGYIV
+11 LYAPDMANLGYIV

-39 EFTIPITNPNYNA
+39 EFTIPVTNPNYNA

-64 DGNEIWRGRVLDDT
+64 DGVEIWRGRVLDDT
-78 KDTNLNKDVMCEG
+78 KDTDLNKDVMCEG

-106 SKGISVV
+106 SSGISVV
-113 DYFKRVM
+113 NYFNWVM
-120 NYYAGA
+120 NYYGGA
-126 SAYRSIKAGNVTV
+126 SSYRSIKAGNVTV
-139 PNTTLKIKMDEA
+139 PNTTLKIKMEEA

-173 RRSNGQSYLDYISA
+173 RRSNGQSYLDYIDA

-218 IPFGKQDDK
+218 IPFGKQDDN

-232 ITSVNNGSDYIES
+232 ITSVNNGSDFIES
-245 AQGTSLFGRIDRS
+245 SQGASLFGRIDRS
-258 VVWDDVTDPKV
+258 VVWDDVTDPNV

-295 HLVDVNT
+295 HLIDVDT
-302 DAIHLGDW
+302 DAIQLGDW

-326 SKVVINLQN
+326 SKMVINLQN
-335 PDQSQYTFGLSFDAL
+335 PDQSQYTFGLAFDAL
-350 TDKQVATNKHAR
+350 TDKQVATNKQTR

-390 EFNSQIGKL
+390 EFNSQISQL
-399 QDEINH
+399 QDKINS
-405 ISAPDLSGYLKKD
+405 IVAPDLSGYLKKD
-418 VADNLYATKDQ
+418 VADNLYAAKQD
-429 FSNLTK
+429 L
-435 TVDDLKKTVD
+435 DDLE
-445 DLKKRVEALE
+445 KRVEKLE
-455 NN
+455 TSLNS

>member
-1 MYAIYADDQL
+1 MYAIYADDEL
-11 LYAPDMVSLGYIV
+11 LYAPDMANLGYIV

-39 EFTIPITNPNYNA
+39 EFTIPVTNPNYNA

-64 DGNEIWRGRVLDDT
+64 DGVEIWRGRVLDDT

-113 DYFKRVM
+113 DYFNRVM

-173 RRSNGQSYLDYISA
+173 RRSNGQSYLDYIDA

-218 IPFGKQDDK
+218 IPFGKQDNN

-232 ITSVNNGSDYIES
+232 ITSVNNGSDFIES
-245 AQGTSLFGRIDRS
+245 SQGASLFGRIDRS
-258 VVWDDVTDPKV
+258 VVWDDVTDPNV
-269 LKQQAQSVLNSA
+269 LKKQAQSVLNSA
-281 IEMATT
+281 IEMATA

-295 HLVDVNT
+295 HLIDVDT
-302 DAIHLGDW
+302 DAIQLGDW

-326 SKVVINLQN
+326 SKMVINLQN
-335 PDQSQYTFGLSFDAL
+335 PDQSQYTFGLAFDAL
-350 TDKQVATNKHAR
+350 TDKQVATNKQTR
-362 KSYDLAVST
+362 KSYDLAAST
-371 ADNYNTLKNETYQN
+371 ADNYNTLKNDTYQN

-390 EFNSQIGKL
+390 EFDSQISQL
-399 QDEINH
+399 QDKIND
-405 ISAPDLSGYLKKD
+405 IVAPDLSGYLKKD
-418 VADNLYATKDQ
+418 VADNLYAAKQ
-429 FSNLTK
+429 
-435 TVDDLKKTVD
+435 DLE
-445 DLKKRVEALE
+445 DLEKRVEKLE
-455 NN
+455 NASN

>member
-1 MYAIYADDQL
+1 MYAIYADDEL
-11 LYAPDMVSLGYIV
+11 LYAPDMANLGYIV

-39 EFTIPITNPNYNA
+39 EFTIPVTNPNYNA

-64 DGNEIWRGRVLDDT
+64 DGAEIWRGRVLDDT
-78 KDTNLNKDVMCEG
+78 KDTDLNKDVMCEG

-106 SKGISVV
+106 SSGISVV
-113 DYFKRVM
+113 DYFNRVM
-120 NYYAGA
+120 SYYGGA
-126 SAYRSIKAGNVTV
+126 SSYRSIKAGNVTV

-151 TNTCLDELSS
+151 TNTCLDELNS
-161 NLVGAIGGYLRL
+161 NLIGAIGGYLRL
-173 RRSNGQSYLDYISA
+173 RRSNGQSYLDYIDA
-187 YSQTSNQVIE
+187 YSQASNQVIE

-218 IPFGKQDDK
+218 IPFGKQDDN

-232 ITSVNNGSDYIES
+232 ITSVNNGSDFIES
-245 AQGTSLFGRIDRS
+245 SQGASLFGRIDRS
-258 VVWDDVTDPKV
+258 VVWDDVTDPNV

-295 HLVDVNT
+295 HLIDVNT
-302 DAIHLGDW
+302 DAIQLGDW
-310 VRVISPPHGID
+310 VRVVSPPHGID

-335 PDQSQYTFGLSFDAL
+335 PDQSQYTFGLAFDAL
-350 TDKQVATNKHAR
+350 TDKQVATNKQTR

-390 EFNSQIGKL
+390 EFNSQIGELKQQI
-399 QDEINH
+399 QDIE
-405 ISAPDLSGYLKKD
+405 APDLSGYLKKEI
-418 VADNLYATKDQ
+418 ADGLYT
-429 FSNLTK
+429 SK
-435 TVDDLKKTVD
+435 TDFDSLKQK
-445 DLKKRVEALE
+445 VEALE
-455 NN
+455 DRVSALE

>member
-1 MYAIYADDQL
+1 MYAIYADDEL
-11 LYAPDMVSLGYIV
+11 LYAPDMANLGYIV
-24 TDAQLTTEIN
+24 TDAQLTTELN

-39 EFTIPITNPNYNA
+39 EFTIPVTNPNYNA

-64 DGNEIWRGRVLDDT
+64 DGAEIWRGRVLDDT
-78 KDTNLNKDVMCEG
+78 KDTDLNKDVMCEG

-106 SKGISVV
+106 SSGISVV
-113 DYFKRVM
+113 NYFNRVM
-120 NYYAGA
+120 NYYRGA
-126 SAYRSIKAGNVTV
+126 SSYRSIKAGNVTV
-139 PNTTLKIKMDEA
+139 PNTTLNIKMEEA

-161 NLVGAIGGYLRL
+161 NLVGTIGGYLRL
-173 RRSNGQSYLDYISA
+173 RRSNGQSYLDYIDA

-218 IPFGKQDDK
+218 IPFGKQDNN

-245 AQGTSLFGRIDRS
+245 SQGASLFGRIDRS
-258 VVWDDVTDPKV
+258 VVWDDVTDPNV

-295 HLVDVNT
+295 HLIDVNT
-302 DAIHLGDW
+302 DAIQLGDW

-326 SKVVINLQN
+326 SKMVVNLQN
-335 PDQSQYTFGLSFDAL
+335 PDQSQYTFGLAFDAL
-350 TDKQVATNKHAR
+350 TDKQVATNKQTR

-390 EFNSQIGKL
+390 EFNSKIGQL
-399 QDEINH
+399 QDKIND
-405 ISAPDLSGYLKKD
+405 IVAPDLSGYLKKD

-429 FSNLTK
+429 IDDLTK
-435 TVDDLKKTVD
+435 TIEDLTS
-445 DLKKRVEALE
+445 RVEALE
-455 NN
+455 NK

>member
-1 MYAIYADDQL
+1 MYAIYADDEL
-11 LYAPDMVSLGYIV
+11 LYAPDMANLGYIV

-39 EFTIPITNPNYNA
+39 EFTIPVTNPNYNA
-52 YSKLKSIIRLEQ
+52 YSKLKSVIRLEQ
-64 DGNEIWRGRVLDDT
+64 DGVEIWRGRVLDDT
-78 KDTNLNKDVMCEG
+78 KDTDLNKDVMCEG

-106 SKGISVV
+106 SSGISVV
-113 DYFKRVM
+113 DYFKWVM
-120 NYYAGA
+120 NYYGGA
-126 SAYRSIKAGNVTV
+126 SSYRSIKAGNVTV
-139 PNTTLKIKMDEA
+139 PNTTLKIKMEEA

-173 RRSNGQSYLDYISA
+173 RRSNGQSYLDYIDA

-245 AQGTSLFGRIDRS
+245 SQGASLFGRIDRS
-258 VVWDDVTDPKV
+258 VVWDDVTDPNV
-269 LKQQAQSVLNSA
+269 LKKQAQSVLNSA

-295 HLVDVNT
+295 HLIDVDT
-302 DAIHLGDW
+302 DAIQLGDW

-326 SKVVINLQN
+326 SKMVVNLQN
-335 PDQSQYTFGLSFDAL
+335 PDQSQYTFGLAFDAL
-350 TDKQVATNKHAR
+350 TDKQVATNKQTR

-371 ADNYNTLKNETYQN
+371 ADNYNMLKNETYKN

-390 EFNSQIGKL
+390 EFNSQISKL
-399 QDEINH
+399 QDKING
-405 ISAPDLSGYLKKD
+405 IVVPDLSGYLKKD
-418 VADNLYATKDQ
+418 TADSLYASKED
-429 FSNLTK
+429 FDALT
-435 TVDDLKKTVD
+435 T
-445 DLKKRVEALE
+445 RVENLE
-455 NN
+455 NANNQ